1 MPLSLT
7 YPSWISPEIIPGFPL
22 LRWYGLMYIF
32 AFATAYLL
40 FARQV
45 ESGEL
50 SRAQGGLATTKDDA
64 MSFFTWAISGLLIGA
79 RVFATLV
86 YDGSG
91 RYWTQPWLI
100 FWPFS
105 PTGEWSGLQGM
116 SYHGGFAGAFV
127 GMLLWSIKRKRPF
140 LAWCDAM
147 AASVPLGYTFGR
159 LGNFLNGELFGR
171 VTASPLGMIFPGAA
185 RFPADEP
192 WVMELA
198 ARVGLS
204 VPAGAATINLPRH
217 PSQLYEAL
225 FEGIVLWAVIWFVFR
240 KRKPFNGFVSAAY
253 SIGYGIVRFVIE
265 YFREPDVDIGY
276 RFSVTG
282 SDAPTYRFESL
293 LNISTGQILCLL
305 MILAGIAFIAAGHA
319 KARGRR
325 EGAR

>member
-1 MPLSLT
+1 
-7 YPSWISPEIIPGFPL
+7 
-22 LRWYGLMYIF
+22 
-32 AFATAYLL
+32 
-40 FARQV
+40 
-45 ESGEL
+45 
-50 SRAQGGLATTKDDA
+50 
-64 MSFFTWAISGLLIGA
+64 
-79 RVFATLV
+79 
-86 YDGSG
+86 
-91 RYWTQPWLI
+91 
-100 FWPFS
+100 
-105 PTGEWSGLQGM
+105 
-116 SYHGGFAGAFV
+116 
-127 GMLLWSIKRKRPF
+127 
-140 LAWCDAM
+140 
-147 AASVPLGYTFGR
+147 
-159 LGNFLNGELFGR
+159 
-171 VTASPLGMIFPGAA
+171 MIFPGAA